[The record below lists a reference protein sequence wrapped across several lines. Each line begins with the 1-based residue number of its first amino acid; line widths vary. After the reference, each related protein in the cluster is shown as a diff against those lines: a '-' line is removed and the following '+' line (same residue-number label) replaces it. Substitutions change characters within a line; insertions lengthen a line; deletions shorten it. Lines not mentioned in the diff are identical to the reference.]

1 MKWLGSLV
9 RARVDQKFSSV
20 LASIHAEVKQF
31 GSIKTEPGILK
42 GASARPLLDEVTNQ
56 FPTHERVLGQ
66 ERTQELKQ
74 ATVQLT
80 ILLVKAWLKREP
92 LPKDHLQWVKNVCGV
107 FGMTAEQKD
116 ISSALVEYQS
126 TNTMERLRVAATAA
140 MTSVNEV
147 SFFQSSYE
155 ATVSVQKDDDTWKR
169 ICEGFSNL
177 LDQLAERATTPT
189 STQESLSPWV
199 TFITT
204 LSKDDKVAYHRKD
217 HELAV
222 HTKRFLQ
229 VVTTVI
235 ETNAAAQELLHA
247 RKDHINDITQQS
259 RALVGL
265 RRACNNMIEQR
276 ASLERRDDQWMGK
289 ALLLTSMSLANSE
302 MKHVDGLGGRE
313 KGS

>member
-1 MKWLGSLV
+1 MLEAVAQRASAIWCLGIAFKRGKGTDKKDISTEFEQGRVYTDLLREDNYWKALV
-9 RARVDQKFSSV
+9 DEVAGLIGSSSRGSEV
-20 LASIHAEVKQF
+20 QQLLASIHAEIKQF

-80 ILLVKAWLKREP
+80 TLLVKAWLKREP

-126 TNTMERLRVAATAA
+126 ANTVERLRVAATAA

-177 LDQLAERATTPT
+177 LDQFAERATTPT
-189 STQESLSPWV
+189 STGEFESLG
-199 TFITT
+199 
-204 LSKDDKVAYHRKD
+204 
-217 HELAV
+217 
-222 HTKRFLQ
+222 
-229 VVTTVI
+229 
-235 ETNAAAQELLHA
+235 
-247 RKDHINDITQQS
+247 HIHHH
-259 RALVGL
+259 
-265 RRACNNMIEQR
+265 
-276 ASLERRDDQWMGK
+276 SL
-289 ALLLTSMSLANSE
+289 
-302 MKHVDGLGGRE
+302 
-313 KGS
+313 KG